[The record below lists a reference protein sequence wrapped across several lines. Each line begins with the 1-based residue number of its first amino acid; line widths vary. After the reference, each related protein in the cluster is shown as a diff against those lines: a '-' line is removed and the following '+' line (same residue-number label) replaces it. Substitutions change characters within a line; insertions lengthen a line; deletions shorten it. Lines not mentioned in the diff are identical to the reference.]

1 MLDVKKYFNENR
13 RNHYWLQNKEK
24 YQRFFYRKLMDLK
37 NAIELDTSEADLK
50 LDTYRGLG
58 YLGIGTQSGLTLG
71 VRTLESKQLKQRL
84 GDHVIGTV
92 EIGRYI
98 HKECEKNNW
107 DFEYMVKTWLYEN
120 LWIWSTIIVS
130 KEEHKNENIR
140 IDSDGIE
147 DKRFLKHYINVS
159 DFYESKLNGKKI
171 LFD

>member
-1 MLDVKKYFNENR
+1 
-13 RNHYWLQNKEK
+13 
-24 YQRFFYRKLMDLK
+24 
-37 NAIELDTSEADLK
+37 
-50 LDTYRGLG
+50 
-58 YLGIGTQSGLTLG
+58 
-71 VRTLESKQLKQRL
+71 
-84 GDHVIGTV
+84 
-92 EIGRYI
+92 
-98 HKECEKNNW
+98 
-107 DFEYMVKTWLYEN
+107 MVKTWLYEN